1 MKLLQVL
8 SCAALAALLLAS
20 AEATASRLQNQA
32 IQEQE
37 LSAALLAGNG
47 VIVIGAADDVDLILR
62 TRTTFPRTF
71 FIQDGIG
78 DPVIVNSFHNRSGN
92 PARDGFRNNPARGGF
107 MLNAPVRR

>member
-1 MKLLQVL
+1 MMLPRVL
-8 SCAALAALLLAS
+8 SCAALAALLLTS
-20 AEATASRLQNQA
+20 ADAAAGAFQDQA
-32 IQEQE
+32 IREQE

-47 VIVIGAADDVDLILR
+47 VIVIGAADDVDFIFR
-62 TRTTFPRTF
+62 TRTTLPRPF

-78 DPVIVNSFHNRSGN
+78 DPVIFNSFHNRSGN